1 MSEPKILIPNN
12 NEIIAIY
19 VEGENE
25 AVQATQ
31 TEIGEE
37 QVRAEVMEEPDQSVD
52 KSRKRKR
59 EGEEERAGSSNE
71 KSSD

>member
-1 MSEPKILIPNN
+1 MSEPKTLIPNN